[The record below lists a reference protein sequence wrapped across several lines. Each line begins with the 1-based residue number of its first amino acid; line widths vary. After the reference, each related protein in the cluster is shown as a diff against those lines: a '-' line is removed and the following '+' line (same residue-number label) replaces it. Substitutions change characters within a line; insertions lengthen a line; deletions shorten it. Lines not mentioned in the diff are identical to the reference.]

1 MNKKSDQNT
10 PLLESRLNLFK
21 LNKIDRDIYT
31 WTGESIG
38 WARIFGGQV
47 MAQTLIAAYET
58 IKKEHL
64 AHSFHGYFLRPGL
77 MDKPIVFD
85 VDRIRDGKSFS
96 TRRVRAIQDG
106 EAIFNS
112 SISFQ
117 KREKGLEHQIDMPD
131 VPGPEGL
138 LNESQH
144 RKNISHKIDKKYLP
158 MFLRE
163 REIEMRPVEDYDF
176 LNPN

>member
-64 AHSFHGYFLRPGL
+64 AHFER
-77 MDKPIVFD
+77 
-85 VDRIRDGKSFS
+85 S
-96 TRRVRAIQDG
+96 TRQRANFFSFGIL
-106 EAIFNS
+106 IFC
-112 SISFQ
+112 
-117 KREKGLEHQIDMPD
+117 M
-131 VPGPEGL
+131 
-138 LNESQH
+138 
-144 RKNISHKIDKKYLP
+144 
-158 MFLRE
+158 
-163 REIEMRPVEDYDF
+163 
-176 LNPN
+176 